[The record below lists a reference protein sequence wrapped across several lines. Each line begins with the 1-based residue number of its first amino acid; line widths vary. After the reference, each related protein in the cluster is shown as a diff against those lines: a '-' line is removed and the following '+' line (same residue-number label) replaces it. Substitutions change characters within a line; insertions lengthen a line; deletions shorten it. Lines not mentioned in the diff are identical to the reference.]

1 MLWKPQDRG
10 QVEVAPKK
18 QTGGLRV
25 TLLPFEVFR
34 TPIAQR
40 LVQTPAVI
48 EALDVFEDRLTGLGL
63 ILELPMPDQFILER
77 TKEAL
82 DRGVVVAVALAAH
95 AQDDT
100 PASEQRLVE
109 TRRVLVALVAMMQE
123 PRRRAPVPPRHQPRL
138 DDDRGALAL
147 THGPAHHAT
156 RIQIQQHGDI
166 QPARPGGDEGEIPR
180 PNAILGGHGKPLRQA
195 IGNHRRLLLAGLHGA
210 DVPAPP
216 QGDQP
221 RQAAEAGHPMAA
233 EGDALAP
240 EHVPHLP
247 RPVGFPRLLVQ
258 EPHPVDQPL
267 VGLRPPAGGPALPGT
282 EPAATDRQDRTHARD
297 PELHPMRLDKPIL
310 HGDSRAKYT
319 AAFFKMSRSS
329 VTRASSRLSRATSVV
344 RSLRAPE
351 PGKAATPR
359 AFKSACHLYRRL
371 RAMPSSRA
379 ISDAGRLPLSSSCTA
394 SRLNSGLNRFRWPI
408 LHLRGTCCPHFKVS
422 VKPGPPQ
429 VLQSYI
435 CSDKP
440 PDRAGRHADDPDD
453 GTGLERA
460 RNFASAF

>member
-147 THGPAHHAT
+147 THGPAHPRREYRSSNTAT
-156 RIQIQQHGDI
+156 YS
-166 QPARPGGDEGEIPR
+166 QPVRVGMKVRSPAHTRFLAGTANR
-180 PNAILGGHGKPLRQA
+180 CA
-195 IGNHRRLLLAGLHGA
+195 RRLGIIAGSCWRA
-210 DVPAPP
+210 CTV
-216 QGDQP
+216 
-221 RQAAEAGHPMAA
+221 
-233 EGDALAP
+233 
-240 EHVPHLP
+240 
-247 RPVGFPRLLVQ
+247 
-258 EPHPVDQPL
+258 
-267 VGLRPPAGGPALPGT
+267 
-282 EPAATDRQDRTHARD
+282 RTYR
-297 PELHPMRLDKPIL
+297 R
-310 HGDSRAKYT
+310 R
-319 AAFFKMSRSS
+319 R
-329 VTRASSRLSRATSVV
+329 RATSPARRRRRATRWRPQATPSR
-344 RSLRAPE
+344 RSTCHIFRAP
-351 PGKAATPR
+351 
-359 AFKSACHLYRRL
+359 
-371 RAMPSSRA
+371 
-379 ISDAGRLPLSSSCTA
+379 
-394 SRLNSGLNRFRWPI
+394 
-408 LHLRGTCCPHFKVS
+408 
-422 VKPGPPQ
+422 
-429 VLQSYI
+429 
-435 CSDKP
+435 
-440 PDRAGRHADDPDD
+440 
-453 GTGLERA
+453 
-460 RNFASAF
+460 

>member
-1 MLWKPQDRG
+1 

-109 TRRVLVALVAMMQE
+109 TRRVLGALVAMMQE

-138 DDDRGALAL
+138 DDDGGALAL

-156 RIQIQQHGDI
+156 
-166 QPARPGGDEGEIPR
+166 
-180 PNAILGGHGKPLRQA
+180 
-195 IGNHRRLLLAGLHGA
+195 
-210 DVPAPP
+210 
-216 QGDQP
+216 
-221 RQAAEAGHPMAA
+221 
-233 EGDALAP
+233 
-240 EHVPHLP
+240 EHLPHLP
-247 RPVGFPRLLVQ
+247 RPLGVPRLLVQ

-267 VGLRPPAGGPALPGT
+267 VGLRPPAGGPALPGID
-282 EPAATDRQDRTHARD
+282 PAATDRQDRTHARD

-329 VTRASSRLSRATSVV
+329 VTRASSRL
-344 RSLRAPE
+344 
-351 PGKAATPR
+351 
-359 AFKSACHLYRRL
+359 
-371 RAMPSSRA
+371 
-379 ISDAGRLPLSSSCTA
+379 
-394 SRLNSGLNRFRWPI
+394 
-408 LHLRGTCCPHFKVS
+408 
-422 VKPGPPQ
+422 
-429 VLQSYI
+429 
-435 CSDKP
+435 
-440 PDRAGRHADDPDD
+440 
-453 GTGLERA
+453 
-460 RNFASAF
+460 